1 MMELKLFHNAWFPE
15 GQDTQSMTMHGDR
28 GGNKILAHQ
37 PTFQGEKGYVD
48 IRLNDVVQVDVY
60 WG

>member
-1 MMELKLFHNAWFPE
+1 
-15 GQDTQSMTMHGDR
+15 MTMHGDR
-28 GGNKILAHQ
+28 GGNKILAHW

-48 IRLNDVVQVDVY
+48 IGLNDVVWVDVY